1 MVKVHLMCSD
11 PVGTTKAQT
20 LYLLSKI
27 KMLNML
33 RRFVEG
39 EKNAKS
45 FEEGDTRMHELP

>member
-11 PVGTTKAQT
+11 LAETAKAQT

-33 RRFVEG
+33 RKEG

-45 FEEGDTRMHELP
+45 FEEGDTRMHELQ